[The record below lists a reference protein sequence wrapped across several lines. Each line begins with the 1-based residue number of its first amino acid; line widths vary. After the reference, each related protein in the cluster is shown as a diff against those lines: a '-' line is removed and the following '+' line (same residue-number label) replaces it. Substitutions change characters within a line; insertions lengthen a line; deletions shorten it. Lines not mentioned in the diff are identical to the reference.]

1 MHFSLNRMLKGGR
14 NNEPGVT
21 AGLIKI
27 IYFAYWPSSTGLQEG
42 GLTMAKEYCACCGIP
57 IYDDYEY
64 ECPVCGNIVCSI
76 CFDGEMCDDCR
87 KALNEDKED

>member
-1 MHFSLNRMLKGGR
+1 
-14 NNEPGVT
+14 
-21 AGLIKI
+21 
-27 IYFAYWPSSTGLQEG
+27 
-42 GLTMAKEYCACCGIP
+42 MAREYCACCGIP

-87 KALNEDKED
+87 RAANEDKED